1 LENTRGIDGPVKK
14 ALNETLREPPQ
25 LTGNPASDLLKSLK
39 KGRILHL
46 RDDFRPFMKI
56 RYWVFQD
63 LFVGGGIFLHH
74 EDEGFLEVKKEH
86 IDWQENKSARNPDPN
101 LTNKPKI
108 DFSP

>member
-1 LENTRGIDGPVKK
+1 LENTRAIGGLFKK
-14 ALNETLREPPQ
+14 GLDETLREPPQ
-25 LTGNPASDLLKSLK
+25 MTGNMASDLLKSLK
-39 KGRILHL
+39 KGQILRL

-63 LFVGGGIFLHH
+63 LFMGGGIFLHH
-74 EDEGFLEVKKEH
+74 KDGGFLEVKKEH
-86 IDWQENKSARNPDPN
+86 IEWQEEESSRFPDPN

>member
-1 LENTRGIDGPVKK
+1 MGRTREIGGLVKK
-14 ALNETLREPPQ
+14 RRNETLRESAQ
-25 LTGNPASDLLKSLK
+25 MTGNTASDLLKSLK
-39 KGRILHL
+39 KGEILRL

-63 LFVGGGIFLHH
+63 LFMGGGIFLHH
-74 EDEGFLEVKKEH
+74 KDGGFLEVKKEH
-86 IDWQENKSARNPDPN
+86 IEWQEDKSSKIPDPN